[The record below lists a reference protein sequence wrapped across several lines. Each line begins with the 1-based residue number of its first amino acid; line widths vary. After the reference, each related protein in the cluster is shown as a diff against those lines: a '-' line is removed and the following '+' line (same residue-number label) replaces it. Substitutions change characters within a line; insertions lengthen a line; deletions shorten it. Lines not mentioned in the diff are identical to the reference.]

1 MKDMFLEAGKI
12 VNTHGIRGELKI
24 QPWCDGPEFLC
35 EFDTLYVDGKP
46 MEVLSSRVHKG
57 NTLVTFAG
65 VDSVES
71 ATPYKNK
78 IVSIRRED
86 AQLPQGKHF
95 VADLIGLEVR
105 DAATG
110 AAIGT
115 LREVLTYPAQ
125 DIYVVKGQKE
135 YLIPAVDAFIRETNP
150 QEGYIAVNVL
160 EGLATDEN

>member
-1 MKDMFLEAGKI
+1 MKEQYLEAGKI

-24 QPWCDGPEFLC
+24 QPWCDSPEFLC
-35 EFDTLYVDGKP
+35 GFDTLYVDGKP
-46 MEVLSSRVHKG
+46 LEVTSARAHKG
-57 NTLVTFAG
+57 NVLVSLEG
-65 VDSVES
+65 VDDMDG
-71 ATPYKNK
+71 AMAFKNK
-78 IVSIRRED
+78 VVCISRDD
-86 AQLPQGKHF
+86 AELPEGKYF

-115 LREVLTYPAQ
+115 LKEVLTYPAQ
-125 DIYVVKGQKE
+125 DIYVVKGEKE

-150 QEGYIAVNVL
+150 EAGYISVNVL